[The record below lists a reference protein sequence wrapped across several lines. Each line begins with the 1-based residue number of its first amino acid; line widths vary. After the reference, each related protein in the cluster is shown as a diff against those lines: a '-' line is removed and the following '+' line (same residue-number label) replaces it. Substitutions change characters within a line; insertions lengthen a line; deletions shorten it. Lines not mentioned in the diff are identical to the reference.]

1 MADYSIDEMRQIVQ
15 PIAAKYGV
23 ERIFLFGSRAKGSNT
38 LNSDIDFRLDKG
50 AVTGAFTLCRL
61 YSELSEAFQAKVD
74 LLTTG
79 SLDESFL
86 REIKEDEVL
95 IYDRQGL

>member
-1 MADYSIDEMRQIVQ
+1 MADYSIEEMRHIVQ

-23 ERIFLFGSRAKGSNT
+23 DKIFLFGSRARGDNT
-38 LNSDIDFRLDKG
+38 SESDIDFRVDKG

-61 YSELSEAFQAKVD
+61 YSELSEALHTKID

-86 REIKEDEVL
+86 QGIKKDEVL
-95 IYDRQGL
+95 IYDGQGL